1 MYDSYFQTCATLL
14 MSNGHVCLLFV
25 FTHRQ
30 FNHSYVRGYL
40 EKSPIAVLK
49 LTTAGVIEPLF
60 PHSQS
65 PPHPRKN
72 GYGEKLL

>member
-25 FTHRQ
+25 FTNRQ

-49 LTTAGVIEPLF
+49 LTTADVVKFLATHE
-60 PHSQS
+60 
-65 PPHPRKN
+65 N
-72 GYGEKLL
+72 

>member
-25 FTHRQ
+25 FIHRQ

-49 LTTAGVIEPLF
+49 LTIVDYRTVGLKSCRTTTM
-60 PHSQS
+60 HSIYIMQI
-65 PPHPRKN
+65 
-72 GYGEKLL
+72 